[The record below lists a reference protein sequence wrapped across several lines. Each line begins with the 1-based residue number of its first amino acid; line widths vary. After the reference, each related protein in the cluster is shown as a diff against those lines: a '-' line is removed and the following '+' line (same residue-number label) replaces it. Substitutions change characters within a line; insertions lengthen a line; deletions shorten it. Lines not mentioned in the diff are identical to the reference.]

1 MNFLISALFG
11 VIFLLPLFA
20 NGQQK
25 CNISIQ
31 ETIKQ
36 ASCHGG
42 MDGSIRLQVQ
52 GGAAPYTYQW
62 SNGEKGKE
70 IGQLGEGM
78 YTATVRDSHGCS
90 TTAQF
95 KIISANTT
103 TLALKVVQSPA
114 SNKRQVLQVAFEN
127 GKKPYAITIK
137 NIAEGY
143 RAPVVAYTGQPL
155 GSGTYLLE
163 AYNEAGCSIMQKVT
177 ISDN

>member
-1 MNFLISALFG
+1 MNFLISALLG
-11 VIFLLPLFA
+11 LIFLLPLFA
-20 NGQQK
+20 NAQQK

-62 SNGEKGKE
+62 SNGEEGRE
-70 IGQLGEGM
+70 LNNLGEGM
-78 YTATVRDSHGCS
+78 YIATVRDSHGCS
-90 TTAQF
+90 SNAQI

-103 TLALKVVQSPA
+103 SLALKVAQNPA
-114 SNKRQVLQVAFEN
+114 ANKQQVLQVAFEN
-127 GKKPYAITIK
+127 GKKPYAITVK

-143 RAPVVAYTGQPL
+143 RAPVIAYTGQPL
-155 GSGTYLLE
+155 ASGTYLLE
-163 AYNEAGCSIMQKVT
+163 AYNEAGCSVMQKVT

>member
-1 MNFLISALFG
+1 MNFLISALLG
-11 VIFLLPLFA
+11 VILLLPFFA

-42 MDGSIRLQVQ
+42 MDGSIRLQVK
-52 GGAAPYTYQW
+52 GGVAPYTYQW
-62 SNGEKGKE
+62 SNGEEGRE

-90 TTAQF
+90 TNAQF
-95 KIISANTT
+95 KVISANTT
-103 TLALKVVQSPA
+103 SLALKVVQTSA
-114 SNKRQVLQVAFEN
+114 ANKQQVIQVSFEN

-143 RAPVVAYTGQPL
+143 RAPVIAYTGQPL
-155 GSGTYLLE
+155 SSGTYLLE
-163 AYNEAGCSIMQKVT
+163 AYNEAGCSIMQQVT